1 MKRLIIS
8 GFAVALMHSA
18 VAAVTAVEAEQLGSS
33 LTLFGAEAGAN
44 ANGDIPAYTG
54 GLTTAPAG
62 YVPGSGKYVNPF
74 ADEKPLYSVSA
85 VNMTEYS
92 DYLTEGTKA
101 LMEAYPTFR
110 VDVYQTHRTVA
121 YPQSALES
129 TKDCAVNARLTDA
142 QGSGFTGGFN
152 CVLFPIPQNGM
163 EVIWNHKTRAL
174 GKYQTVIDAEIYNVG
189 SNGRAVLST
198 AGDQYYHNVFWDPD
212 ARAQFEGDRFFSM
225 LRNNYNRPTRRAGEM
240 LLVKDPDNDQE
251 VGRMAWSYLPG
262 QRRVRL
268 APDVGHDSPNPSTSG
283 MTTYDDNQIG
293 GLERFDWVLKGKRE
307 MLVPYNNYDA
317 VFWTSKEDLLT
328 PHHAKPEAIRWE
340 KHRVW
345 IVEASLK
352 EGQRHVYSK
361 RRYYI
366 DEDSWAIVAQESYD
380 AQGNLWRVPLFL
392 SFQAYD
398 QQVPY
403 SGLSTMYHDLN
414 TSGWTMYSLLSSN
427 SSKLLYKEGHTD
439 GFFTAE
445 EMAGSGVR

>member
-142 QGSGFTGGFN
+142 QGSGFTGA
-152 CVLFPIPQNGM
+152 V
-163 EVIWNHKTRAL
+163 KT
-174 GKYQTVIDAEIYNVG
+174 
-189 SNGRAVLST
+189 
-198 AGDQYYHNVFWDPD
+198 
-212 ARAQFEGDRFFSM
+212 
-225 LRNNYNRPTRRAGEM
+225 
-240 LLVKDPDNDQE
+240 
-251 VGRMAWSYLPG
+251 
-262 QRRVRL
+262 
-268 APDVGHDSPNPSTSG
+268 TS
-283 MTTYDDNQIG
+283 
-293 GLERFDWVLKGKRE
+293 L
-307 MLVPYNNYDA
+307 
-317 VFWTSKEDLLT
+317 
-328 PHHAKPEAIRWE
+328 
-340 KHRVW
+340 
-345 IVEASLK
+345 
-352 EGQRHVYSK
+352 
-361 RRYYI
+361 
-366 DEDSWAIVAQESYD
+366 
-380 AQGNLWRVPLFL
+380 QG
-392 SFQAYD
+392 
-398 QQVPY
+398 
-403 SGLSTMYHDLN
+403 
-414 TSGWTMYSLLSSN
+414 
-427 SSKLLYKEGHTD
+427 
-439 GFFTAE
+439 
-445 EMAGSGVR
+445 

>member
-1 MKRLIIS
+1 
-8 GFAVALMHSA
+8 
-18 VAAVTAVEAEQLGSS
+18 
-33 LTLFGAEAGAN
+33 
-44 ANGDIPAYTG
+44 
-54 GLTTAPAG
+54 
-62 YVPGSGKYVNPF
+62 
-74 ADEKPLYSVSA
+74 
-85 VNMTEYS
+85 
-92 DYLTEGTKA
+92 
-101 LMEAYPTFR
+101 
-110 VDVYQTHRTVA
+110 
-121 YPQSALES
+121 
-129 TKDCAVNARLTDA
+129 
-142 QGSGFTGGFN
+142 
-152 CVLFPIPQNGM
+152 
-163 EVIWNHKTRAL
+163 
-174 GKYQTVIDAEIYNVG
+174 
-189 SNGRAVLST
+189 
-198 AGDQYYHNVFWDPD
+198 
-212 ARAQFEGDRFFSM
+212 
-225 LRNNYNRPTRRAGEM
+225 
-240 LLVKDPDNDQE
+240 
-251 VGRMAWSYLPG
+251 MAWSYLPG

-268 APDVGHDSPNPSTSG
+268 APDVGHDTPNPATSG

-403 SGLSTMYHDLN
+403 SGWSTMYHDLN
-414 TSGWTMYSLLSSN
+414 TSGWTMYGLLSSN